1 MECRPQVAHCPA
13 FRKNPASGANCEAAT
28 DVGIHTGRRL
38 DKVAGEK
45 ARQTRPL
52 PVRAEARL
60 TSQISR
66 AGATFA
72 RGLLAAPARVV
83 FLRGCCPKWN
93 TNPKLHAVRPSIKNR
108 LRVRI
113 ARRQPTLGLAA
124 DAGLLKLQAKRPAK
138 PASAEAAPRS
148 GLHPKFSKAGATF
161 ARGLLAAP
169 ARVVFLRG
177 CCPER
182 NTNPKLHTVRP
193 SVKNRLRVRVA
204 RRQPTL
210 VLTVDAGL
218 FRLQAKRPAKPALP
232 QFAPRSGLYPKFSK
246 AGTAFA
252 RGLLA
257 APACVVFLR
266 GCCPKRSANPKLHTV
281 RFSVKNRLRVRIAR
295 RQPTQATALDAGL
308 LTAQAKRPAKPALFH
323 VAPRLGLRPK

>member
-1 MECRPQVAHCPA
+1 MFTHW
-13 FRKNPASGANCEAAT
+13 
-28 DVGIHTGRRL
+28 L
-38 DKVAGEK
+38 
-45 ARQTRPL
+45 
-52 PVRAEARL
+52 L
-60 TSQISR
+60 T
-66 AGATFA
+66 
-72 RGLLAAPARVV
+72 APARVV

-93 TNPKLHAVRPSIKNR
+93 VGPKLHTVRFSVKTR

-113 ARRQPTLGLAA
+113 ARRQPTLAFTRDG
-124 DAGLLKLQAKRPAK
+124 GSIRSQAKRPAK
-138 PASAEAAPRS
+138 PAHCQSAPRL

-252 RGLLA
+252 HGLLA
-257 APACVVFLR
+257 APAYVVFLR
-266 GCCPKRSANPKLHTV
+266 GYCPKWSANPKLHTV

-295 RQPTQATALDAGL
+295 RQPTLGLAADAGL
-308 LTAQAKRPAKPALFH
+308 LKLQAKRPAKPALFH